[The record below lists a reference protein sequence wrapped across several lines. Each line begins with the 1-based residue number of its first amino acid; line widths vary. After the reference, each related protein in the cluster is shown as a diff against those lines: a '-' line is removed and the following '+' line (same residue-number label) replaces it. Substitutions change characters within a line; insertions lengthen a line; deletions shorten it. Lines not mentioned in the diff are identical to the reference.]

1 MEDLWTINNHLF
13 VQDSISLDSTKPSRE
28 PPQKGLSMAYEP
40 ENHQG
45 LILTIYVGRGH
56 LAEGLNLNELI
67 VSSLAS
73 RKIMAGAAA
82 AIDPCWWIK
91 QVRGL

>member
-1 MEDLWTINNHLF
+1 MNYQQPPFCSGFNQF
-13 VQDSISLDSTKPSRE
+13 GFNVTKPSRE
-28 PPQKGLSMAYEP
+28 TTQKGLSMAYEP

-45 LILTIYVGRGH
+45 PILTIYVGRGH

-82 AIDPCWWIK
+82 AIDPCWLIK